1 MSIIRIDSCFLLG
14 VVVLEL
20 HALTMDDKELVTAA
34 EALIVKLFEH
44 EKHHVAAAL
53 RTKSGKIFTAVNIEA
68 YVNRISVCAES
79 IVIGKAISEGE
90 KDFDTIVAVRHPC
103 PDEKETAIKVV
114 SPCGMCREV
123 IYDYGPDSM
132 VIIPYGDKLAKCHIG
147 ELLPVK
153 YRRHD

>member
-1 MSIIRIDSCFLLG
+1 MN
-14 VVVLEL
+14 V
-20 HALTMDDKELVTAA
+20 HALTKEDRDLIKAA
-34 EALIVKLFEH
+34 EELIKKLFEF

-53 RTKSGKIFTAVNIEA
+53 RTKSGKIYTAVNIET

-90 KDFDTIVAVRHPC
+90 KEFDTIVAVRHPC
-103 PDEKETAIKVV
+103 PDEKERSIKVV

-123 IYDYGPDSM
+123 ICDYGPDSM
-132 VIIPYGDKLAKCHIG
+132 AIIPYGEKVVRCNVS

-153 YRRHD
+153 YKRHE

>member
-1 MSIIRIDSCFLLG
+1 

-20 HALTMDDKELVTAA
+20 HALTKDDMELITAA
-34 EALIVKLFEH
+34 EVLIERLFEH
-44 EKHHVAAAL
+44 ERHHVAAAL
-53 RTKSGKIFTAVNIEA
+53 RTKSGRIFTAVNIEA

-90 KDFDTIVAVRHPC
+90 KDFETIVAVRHPC
-103 PDEKETAIKVV
+103 SDEKETAIKVV

-132 VIIPYGDKLAKCHIG
+132 VIIPFGDKTVKCHIG
-147 ELLPVK
+147 ELLPIK
-153 YRRHD
+153 YKRHD

>member
-1 MSIIRIDSCFLLG
+1 MLNFST
-14 VVVLEL
+14 
-20 HALTMDDKELVTAA
+20 LTKEDRDLISAA
-34 EALIVKLFEH
+34 EGLISKLFEH

-53 RTKSGKIFTAVNIEA
+53 RTKSGKIFTAVNIET

-90 KDFDTIVAVRHPC
+90 KEFDTIVAVRHPC
-103 PDEKETAIKVV
+103 PDERETQIKVV

-123 IYDYGPDSM
+123 ICDYGPDSS
-132 VIIPYGDKLAKCHIG
+132 VIIPYDDRIVKCDIG

-153 YRRHD
+153 YKRHE

>member
-1 MSIIRIDSCFLLG
+1 MK
-14 VVVLEL
+14 L
-20 HALTMDDKELVTAA
+20 HALTEEDRELIESAK
-34 EALIVKLFEH
+34 ALITKLFEF

-53 RTKSGKIFTAVNIEA
+53 RTKSGKVFTAVNIET

-103 PDEKETAIKVV
+103 PDERETGLKVV

-123 IYDYGPDSM
+123 ICDYGPDSM
-132 VIIPYGDKLAKCHIG
+132 VIIPYEDTVAKCEIG
-147 ELLPVK
+147 ELLPIK
-153 YRRHD
+153 YKRHE